1 MPLRRIRPHR
11 TTKEREKKER
21 EYENGN
27 WMSLIIA
34 KKKDVVLLL
43 LSLSLSLPR
52 TSCSDITNMYTR
64 NSCAE
69 EKRKK
74 IQNETKTTSRDLYI
88 DVRWLFAQI
97 GHSFT
102 CLKEKYNASMEGQRQ
117 YNRCEIRLYKE
128 KKREKDLFL
137 SLNQI
142 YFMSSR
148 VQKIKSDDCRDFMT
162 MIRHLLLH

>member
-1 MPLRRIRPHR
+1 
-11 TTKEREKKER
+11 
-21 EYENGN
+21 
-27 WMSLIIA
+27 MSLIIA
-34 KKKDVVLLL
+34 KKERHRLFTTFFT
-43 LSLSLSLPR
+43 LSLSRFLSH
-52 TSCSDITNMYTR
+52 TTCSDITHMYTR
-64 NSCAE
+64 NSCVK
-69 EKRKK
+69 EKKK
-74 IQNETKTTSRDLYI
+74 KKEIQNETKTTSRDLYI

-148 VQKIKSDDCRDFMT
+148 VQKIKSDDCCDFMT